1 MSLPPRPSALIVEDD
16 ILIALDLEAT
26 MDKLGFEVCGLAP
39 SAREARALAMSNE
52 PDIVLMDVYLDGC
65 RDGIEAGRWV
75 HEVCDVPVVFITALG
90 DRDTLDR
97 IHELVP
103 GAPVLQKPV
112 YRKRLAET
120 LSQISAGQ
128 S

>member
-1 MSLPPRPSALIVEDD
+1 
-16 ILIALDLEAT
+16 LDLEAT

-52 PDIVLMDVYLDGC
+52 LDVVLMDVYLDGC

-75 HEVCDVPVVFITALG
+75 HEVCDVPVVFITAFG

-97 IHELVP
+97 IHEVVP

-120 LSQISAGQ
+120 LSQISAAQ
-128 S
+128 AA